1 MSVSTDDLMLEAVD
15 DQRSPLIAIN
25 ALDEISD
32 MLENKTNHL
41 AIADVG
47 PGDAPSIISDVIT
60 ASLDDGTSVTEP
72 EPPVPQPHVTF
83 ADRVRISGSPR
94 NSPDHRRRPRLNSSR
109 DVSSLF
115 SAGGLEGRT
124 PSPSLSRSSSLS
136 DTASSLS
143 VPLRPPS
150 LVTPQA
156 YAFSFSQRHR
166 KSANFSGPSL
176 SAIMSS
182 SDASNFLAGLRGSI
196 KRPQKQHATRPAN
209 LDADLAAS
217 AQTVGDDDD
226 DEDESGSSLQDDD
239 EEDEDED
246 DEDAD
251 EMTPLKRPL
260 GARRNQQ
267 TLGSM
272 ARRRRQFGD
281 ADDSGDDG
289 LWSCFPCFVCQ
300 VRIWPLFSSSQL
312 AVFTPHTS
320 NVWETTVVGGDI
332 PK

>member
-1 MSVSTDDLMLEAVD
+1 MLG
-15 DQRSPLIAIN
+15 
-25 ALDEISD
+25 
-32 MLENKTNHL
+32 NKTNGL
-41 AIADVG
+41 AIADVDA
-47 PGDAPSIISDVIT
+47 GDAPSIISDVLT
-60 ASLDDGTSVTEP
+60 ASVDDGTSVTEP
-72 EPPVPQPHVTF
+72 EPPEPQPHVTF
-83 ADRVRISGSPR
+83 ANRVRISGSPR
-94 NSPDHRRRPRLNSSR
+94 NLPNHRRRPRLNSSLAR
-109 DVSSLF
+109 GLF
-115 SAGGLEGRT
+115 SAEGLEGRT

-166 KSANFSGPSL
+166 NSANFSDPSL

-196 KRPQKQHATRPAN
+196 KRPQKQHAARPEN

-226 DEDESGSSLQDDD
+226 EVDESVPSLQD
-239 EEDEDED
+239 ED
-246 DEDAD
+246 DDDDREDAD
-251 EMTPLKRPL
+251 ETTPLKRPL
-260 GARRNQQ
+260 GARRNRQ
-267 TLGSM
+267 TLRTM

-281 ADDSGDDG
+281 ADDSEDDG

-300 VRIWPLFSSSQL
+300 VRI
-312 AVFTPHTS
+312 
-320 NVWETTVVGGDI
+320 
-332 PK
+332 